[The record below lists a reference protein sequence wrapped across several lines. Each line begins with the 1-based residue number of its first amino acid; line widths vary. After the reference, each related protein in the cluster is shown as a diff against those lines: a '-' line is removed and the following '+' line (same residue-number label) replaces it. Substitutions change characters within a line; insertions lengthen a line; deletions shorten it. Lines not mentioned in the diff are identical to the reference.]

1 MIISG
6 DNACLACLI
15 HNPSKVKEVLI
26 NKDKKAD
33 YKKIIEKNNTIKNI
47 RFIDKK
53 ELQKIDK
60 DNLRQSNDIIIRR
73 DDYSPSSLQDLYSL
87 NKENS
92 IIVALDQLTD
102 QNNLGNIIRTC
113 LLAGVNG
120 IIIPDHSSAPITS
133 STANTSAG
141 AIEILKFHISKNL
154 NRSLEELK
162 KNGYWTYALDMK
174 GKLITKDFRFD
185 KKTIIILGNEGK
197 GIRKNILNN
206 SDFIISLP
214 QEQVS
219 GIDSYNAANSLAM
232 TLFHYKVNLM

>member
-6 DNACLACLI
+6 DNACLACLL
-15 HNPSKVKEVLI
+15 HNPSKVREVLI
-26 NKDKKAD
+26 NKEKKGN
-33 YKKIIEKNNTIKNI
+33 YLKIIKKYNLTKSTKY
-47 RFIDKK
+47 IDKQ

-73 DDYSPSSLQDLYSL
+73 DVYRPCSLKDICGS
-87 NKENS
+87 NKENA

-113 LLAGVNG
+113 VLIGVNG
-120 IIIPDHSSAPITS
+120 IIIPEHSSAPIS
-133 STANTSAG
+133 GSTANTSAG
-141 AIEILKFHISKNL
+141 AIENLKFHISKNL

-162 KNGYWTYALDMK
+162 KEGYWTYALDMK
-174 GKLITKDFRFD
+174 GKLINKNYKFD

-197 GIRKNILNN
+197 GIRKNILDN

-214 QEQVS
+214 QDKIKGV
-219 GIDSYNAANSLAM
+219 DSYNAANSLAM
-232 TLFHYKVNLM
+232 TLFHYRVNIS

>member
-6 DNACLACLI
+6 DNACLACLL

-26 NKDKKAD
+26 NKEKKTN
-33 YKKIIEKNNTIKNI
+33 YLKIIQKYNLIKNT
-47 RFIDKK
+47 RYIDKK
-53 ELQKIDK
+53 ELKKIDK

-73 DDYSPSSLQDLYSL
+73 EDYNSSSLEDISSS

-113 LLAGVNG
+113 VLIGVNG
-120 IIIPDHSSAPITS
+120 IIIPEHSSAPITG

-141 AIEILKFHISKNL
+141 AIELLKFHISKNL
-154 NRSLEELK
+154 NRSLEDLK
-162 KNGYWTYALDMK
+162 KIGYWTYSLDMK
-174 GKLITKDFRFD
+174 GKLINKNFKFD
-185 KKTIIILGNEGK
+185 KKTIIILGNEAN

-214 QEQVS
+214 QDEIK

-232 TLFHYKVNLM
+232 ALLHHKVNIS

>member
-73 DDYSPSSLQDLYSL
+73 DNYSPSSLRDICGL

-214 QEQVS
+214 QEEVS

-232 TLFHYKVNLM
+232 TLFHYKVNLL

>member
-1 MIISG
+1 M
-6 DNACLACLI
+6 
-15 HNPSKVKEVLI
+15 
-26 NKDKKAD
+26 
-33 YKKIIEKNNTIKNI
+33 IIEKNNTIKNI
-47 RFIDKK
+47 RFVDKK

-60 DNLRQSNDIIIRR
+60 DNPRQSNDIIIRR
-73 DDYSPSSLQDLYSL
+73 DDYSPSSLKDLCRL

-113 LLAGVNG
+113 VLAGVKG

-185 KKTIIILGNEGK
+185 KKTILILGNEGK

-214 QEQVS
+214 QEEVS

-232 TLFHYKVNLM
+232 TLFHYKVNLL

>member
-6 DNACLACLI
+6 DNACLACLL

-26 NKDKKAD
+26 NKEKKAN
-33 YKKIIEKNNTIKNI
+33 YLKIIQKYNLIKNT
-47 RFIDKK
+47 RYIDKK

-60 DNLRQSNDIIIRR
+60 DNFRQSNDIIIRR
-73 DDYSPSSLQDLYSL
+73 EEYSSSSLEDICSS
-87 NKENS
+87 NNENS

-102 QNNLGNIIRTC
+102 HNNLGNIIRTC
-113 LLAGVNG
+113 LLLGVNG
-120 IIIPDHSSAPITS
+120 IIIPEHSSAPITG

-141 AIEILKFHISKNL
+141 AIELLKFHISKNL
-154 NRSLEELK
+154 NRSLEDLK
-162 KNGYWTYALDMK
+162 KIGYWTYALDMK
-174 GKLITKDFRFD
+174 GKLINKNFKFD
-185 KKTIIILGNEGK
+185 KKTIIILGNEAN

-214 QEQVS
+214 QDEIK

-232 TLFHYKVNLM
+232 TLLHYKVNIS

>member
-15 HNPSKVKEVLI
+15 HNPSKIKEVLI
-26 NKDKKAD
+26 NRDKKAN
-33 YKKIIEKNNTIKNI
+33 YMKIIEKNNTIKNI
-47 RFIDKK
+47 RYIDKK

-60 DNLRQSNDIIIRR
+60 DNPRQSNDIIIRR
-73 DDYSPSSLQDLYSL
+73 EDYSPSSLQDLC
-87 NKENS
+87 NQNNENS

-133 STANTSAG
+133 STASTSAG

-154 NRSLEELK
+154 NRTLEELK

-185 KKTIIILGNEGK
+185 KKTILILGNEGK
-197 GIRKNILNN
+197 GIRKNIINN
-206 SDFIISLP
+206 SDFIISLA
-214 QEQVS
+214 QEEVK

-232 TLFHYKVNLM
+232 TLFHYKINLL

>member
-15 HNPSKVKEVLI
+15 HNPSKIKEVLI
-26 NKDKKAD
+26 NRDKKAN
-33 YKKIIEKNNTIKNI
+33 YMKIIEKNNTIKNI
-47 RFIDKK
+47 RFVEKK

-73 DDYSPSSLQDLYSL
+73 ENYSPSSLKDICSS
-87 NKENS
+87 NNENS

-102 QNNLGNIIRTC
+102 HNNLGNIIRTC
-113 LLAGVNG
+113 LLIGVNG
-120 IIIPDHSSAPITS
+120 IIIPEHSSAPITG

-141 AIEILKFHISKNL
+141 AIELLKFHISKNL
-154 NRSLEELK
+154 NRSLEDLK
-162 KNGYWTYALDMK
+162 KIGYWTYALDMK
-174 GKLITKDFRFD
+174 GKLINKHFKFD
-185 KKTIIILGNEGK
+185 KKTIIILGNEAN

-206 SDFIISLP
+206 SDFVISLP
-214 QEQVS
+214 QDDIN

-232 TLFHYKVNLM
+232 TLLHYKINIS

>member
-6 DNACLACLI
+6 DNACLSCLL
-15 HNPSKVKEVLI
+15 HNPSKATEVLI
-26 NKDKKAD
+26 NKEKKAN
-33 YKKIIEKNNTIKNI
+33 YLKIIEKGNLNKIT
-47 RFIDKK
+47 RYLDKK
-53 ELQKIDK
+53 DLQRIDR

-73 DDYSPSSLQDLYSL
+73 EAYSSSSLAEIYNS
-87 NKENS
+87 NKEAS
-92 IIVALDQLTD
+92 ILVVLDQLTD

-214 QEQVS
+214 QEEVS

-232 TLFHYKVNLM
+232 TLFHYKVNLL

>member
-1 MIISG
+1 M
-6 DNACLACLI
+6 
-15 HNPSKVKEVLI
+15 
-26 NKDKKAD
+26 KDLC
-33 YKKIIEKNNTIKNI
+33 
-47 RFIDKK
+47 R
-53 ELQKIDK
+53 
-60 DNLRQSNDIIIRR
+60 
-73 DDYSPSSLQDLYSL
+73 L

-113 LLAGVNG
+113 VLAGVKG

-185 KKTIIILGNEGK
+185 KKTILILGNEGK

-214 QEQVS
+214 QEEVS

-232 TLFHYKVNLM
+232 TLFHYKVNLL

>member
-15 HNPSKVKEVLI
+15 HNPSKIKEVLI
-26 NKDKKAD
+26 NRDKKAN
-33 YKKIIEKNNTIKNI
+33 YMKIIEKNNTIKNI
-47 RFIDKK
+47 RFVDKK

-60 DNLRQSNDIIIRR
+60 DNPRQSNDIIIRR
-73 DDYSPSSLQDLYSL
+73 DDYSPSSLQDLCNLS
-87 NKENS
+87 KENS

-133 STANTSAG
+133 TTANTSAG

-162 KNGYWTYALDMK
+162 KNGYWIYALDMK
-174 GKLITKDFRFD
+174 GKLINKDFRFD
-185 KKTIIILGNEGK
+185 KKTILILGNEGK

-214 QEQVS
+214 QEEVS

-232 TLFHYKVNLM
+232 TLFHYKVNLL

>member
-26 NKDKKAD
+26 NKDKKAN
-33 YKKIIEKNNTIKNI
+33 YMKIIEKNNTIKNI

-73 DDYSPSSLQDLYSL
+73 DDYNPSSLQDISSL

-214 QEQVS
+214 QEEVN

-232 TLFHYKVNLM
+232 TLFHYKVNLL